1 MRVGIISDGKYGER
15 ARERVS
21 RKFEVEWILV
31 DFPSSQVVDELEL
44 ELPPCDLYLS
54 YVRHPDVAL
63 EVAGKGVPTLLA
75 VSFGEGFLR
84 QARERNPHVL
94 APPTMCSL
102 EGKTGVRAFDEFSRF
117 FGRPKFG
124 LEVRD
129 GRIVKVELLRESPCG
144 STAEASRTLEGR
156 PASPE
161 TVRYFGL
168 RVGQNCR
175 APAFGRTCDRELAE
189 VVQARELAKALVE
202 TGAVGKEEFEA
213 LVKEMEE
220 RYAQRERLFLG
231 GYKCGERS

>member
-1 MRVGIISDGKYGER
+1 MKVGVISDGKYGER
-15 ARERVS
+15 ARENV
-21 RKFEVEWILV
+21 RKRFKVEWILV

-63 EVAGKGVPTLLA
+63 EVASRGVPTLLA

-84 QARERNPHVL
+84 QAMEKNPRVL

-102 EGKTGVRAFDEFSRF
+102 EGNTGVKAFDEFARF

-124 LEVRD
+124 LEVED
-129 GRIVKVELLRESPCG
+129 GRITKVELLRESPCG
-144 STAEASRTLEGR
+144 STAEASSTLRGK
-156 PASPE
+156 PASPD

-189 VVQARELAKALVE
+189 VVQAREFARALVE
-202 TGAVGKEEFEA
+202 TGAVQAEEFEA
-213 LVKEMEE
+213 LVREMEE
-220 RYAQRERLFLG
+220 RYAQREKLFLG
-231 GYKCGERS
+231 GGVKCGRG

>member
-1 MRVGIISDGKYGER
+1 MGIVSDGKYGER
-15 ARERVS
+15 ARERVG
-21 RKFEVEWILV
+21 RRFEVEWILV
-31 DFPSSQVVDELEL
+31 DLPPSQVVDELEL

-63 EVAGKGVPTLLA
+63 EVAGKGVPTILG

-102 EGKTGVRAFDEFSRF
+102 EGNTGVRAFDEFISS
-117 FGRPKFG
+117 FGRPRFE
-124 LEVRD
+124 LEVRG
-129 GRIVKVELLRESPCG
+129 GRIERVRLLRGSPCG
-144 STAEASRTLEGR
+144 STAEASSTLEGK

-189 VVQARELAKALVE
+189 VVQARELARALVE
-202 TGAVGKEEFEA
+202 TGAVPAGEFEA
-213 LVKEMEE
+213 LVREMEE
-220 RYAQRERLFLG
+220 RYAQRERLLG
-231 GYKCGERS
+231 GGACGRG